1 MVFQGLS
8 AARSWRHLGLA
19 LGLAVLAGCASN
31 TADPTTGWSPSKIYS
46 EAREEA
52 SNGAYDK
59 AIGLFEKLEGRA
71 AGTPLAQQAQLE
83 KAHAHYRNSE
93 PAQAVATLDRF
104 MRLHPASPAVD
115 YALYLKGLVN
125 FNDNLGIL
133 GRFTG
138 RDLSESDQK
147 AAKDS
152 YAAFRE
158 LITRFPES
166 KYAPDARLRMAYIVN
181 SLAQSEVNVA
191 RYYQSRGAHVA
202 AINRAQ
208 TAIEEFREVPAIEE
222 AMFILYRSYD
232 ALGLDALRDDTLRV
246 MRRTYPNSRYLG
258 GTGTA
263 SGEPAPVKRPWYR
276 FW

>member
-8 AARSWRHLGLA
+8 AAKFTTRALLLLGM
-19 LGLAVLAGCASN
+19 AVVAGCASD
-31 TADPTTGWSPSKIYS
+31 TQDPSVNWSPNKIHA
-46 EAREEA
+46 EARELVA
-52 SNGAYDK
+52 TNAFDK
-59 AIGLFEKLEGRA
+59 AIALFEKLEGRA

-83 KAHAHYRNSE
+83 KAHAHFRNGE

-104 MRLHPASPAVD
+104 MRLHPTSPAID
-115 YALYLKGLVN
+115 YALYLKGIVN

-133 GRFTG
+133 GRLAR

-147 AAKDS
+147 ASKDS

-158 LITRFPES
+158 LVTRFPDS
-166 KYAPDARLRMAYIVN
+166 KYTPDARLRMGHIIN

-191 RYYQSRGAHVA
+191 RYYHSRGAYVA
-202 AINRAQ
+202 AVNRAQ
-208 TAIEEFREVPAIEE
+208 TAIEEYRDVPAIEE

-232 ALGLDALRDDTLRV
+232 AMGLTQLRDDTLRV
-246 MRRTYPNSRYLG
+246 LQRSFPKSSYLG
-258 GTGTA
+258 GG
-263 SGEPAPVKRPWYR
+263 GQPAELSKPWYR